1 MRKTRPTLVSA
12 RFFARNDKL
21 NLDHNQSCENIDSI
35 ENGDLICSNNN
46 LARSV
51 CKVQCNYGF
60 VLNSSAEK
68 VFIVSI
74 NYIAILYSLYVG
86 IVTYKLINISI

>member
-1 MRKTRPTLVSA
+1 MEKTRPTLVAA

-51 CKVQCNYGF
+51 CKIQCNYGF
-60 VLNSSAEK
+60 VLNSSAQK

-74 NYIAILYSLYVG
+74 IRGVP
-86 IVTYKLINISI
+86 